1 MLDSR
6 KARKMGNM
14 KENYL
19 VDLLGLRKVVR
30 MENWKA
36 IKKALRLG

>member
-1 MLDSR
+1 MLDTK

-19 VDLLGLRKVVR
+19 VDLLGLRKIVR
-30 MENWKA
+30 MENWKT
-36 IKKALRLG
+36 IKKALQLG